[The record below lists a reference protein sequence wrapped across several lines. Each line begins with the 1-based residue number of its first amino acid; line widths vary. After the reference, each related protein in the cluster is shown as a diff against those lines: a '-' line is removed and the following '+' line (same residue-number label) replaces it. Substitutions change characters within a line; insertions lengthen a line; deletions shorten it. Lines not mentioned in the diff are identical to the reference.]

1 MLTETAPRT
10 TRTRTT
16 NVGLEMNYSC
26 ICGRRF
32 ATERGME
39 IHRTKM
45 ECLSMSSQQQRTAIA
60 DKTLENQSQV
70 QNHSA
75 KEIQAET
82 RDDVLRRP
90 SSDKRQKINFPPASS
105 GKQWEYLDSKI
116 VLKIDSLLGKSTLEY
131 KLATFGD
138 IVYQTC
144 LDTFGAKQHQIKCPP
159 QRSRRH
165 LEMDTLRKQKR
176 KLKKQIRAASSEET
190 NGLLVIWRQLKA
202 RHSALSRA
210 QSARKKRSQK
220 RKNQERFI
228 KDPFQRKL
236 WEDEFDR
243 MRQEF
248 FTLKP
253 SEKPAPSQPL
263 TSLNLETGM
272 QSMFETDSD
281 GVQRYRVRFDVSEF
295 QPEEIQV
302 KVQENKLIVNAKH
315 EEKSAQTSVSR
326 EYSRQVDIP
335 STVDQETMQCVLSKD
350 GVLTVEAPVSQPTIT
365 QAEPVFPAT
374 SSPQLKTLDV
384 GTPVKNPIITEAD
397 GSRKLRLQVDI
408 GDFKPEDV
416 VVKTMDRK
424 LIVHAEHEEKTSG
437 RTLHK
442 EFNKEYDLPES
453 VDPATIQAYIAD
465 DRNLTIE
472 APLKP
477 VQRKTYS
484 VTQSQDV
491 RKVTVTKESSVTI
504 RDGQSR
510 PVVTISVHRK

>member
-1 MLTETAPRT
+1 MASPR
-10 TRTRTT
+10 
-16 NVGLEMNYSC
+16 YIS
-26 ICGRRF
+26 
-32 ATERGME
+32 E
-39 IHRTKM
+39 IHVPIKKD
-45 ECLSMSSQQQRTAIA
+45 EMSFQ
-60 DKTLENQSQV
+60 D
-70 QNHSA
+70 
-75 KEIQAET
+75 
-82 RDDVLRRP
+82 
-90 SSDKRQKINFPPASS
+90 RQI
-105 GKQWEYLDSKI
+105 KQWGE
-116 VLKIDSLLGKSTLEY
+116 VE
-131 KLATFGD
+131 
-138 IVYQTC
+138 
-144 LDTFGAKQHQIKCPP
+144 
-159 QRSRRH
+159 
-165 LEMDTLRKQKR
+165 
-176 KLKKQIRAASSEET
+176 
-190 NGLLVIWRQLKA
+190 A
-202 RHSALSRA
+202 RM
-210 QSARKKRSQK
+210 
-220 RKNQERFI
+220 QER
-228 KDPFQRKL
+228 RKL

-253 SEKPAPSQPL
+253 SEKPNQPL
-263 TSLNLETGM
+263 TSLNLDGGLQTM
-272 QSMFETDSD
+272 YETDAD

-335 STVDQETMQCVLSKD
+335 STVDQDRMQCVLSKD
-350 GVLTVEAPVSQPTIT
+350 GVLTVEASISQPP
-365 QAEPVFPAT
+365 ASPDPSFPVR
-374 SSPQLKTLDV
+374 SSPQMKSLDL

-408 GDFKPEDV
+408 GEFRPEDV

-453 VDPATIQAYIAD
+453 VDPATIQAYISD

-491 RKVTVTKESSVTI
+491 RKVTVSKDSSVTI

-510 PVVTISVHRK
+510 PVVTISVHRQ

>member
-1 MLTETAPRT
+1 MASPR
-10 TRTRTT
+10 
-16 NVGLEMNYSC
+16 YIS
-26 ICGRRF
+26 
-32 ATERGME
+32 E
-39 IHRTKM
+39 IHVPIKQD
-45 ECLSMSSQQQRTAIA
+45 EMSFQ
-60 DKTLENQSQV
+60 D
-70 QNHSA
+70 
-75 KEIQAET
+75 
-82 RDDVLRRP
+82 
-90 SSDKRQKINFPPASS
+90 RQI
-105 GKQWEYLDSKI
+105 KQWGQVE
-116 VLKIDSLLGKSTLEY
+116 
-131 KLATFGD
+131 
-138 IVYQTC
+138 
-144 LDTFGAKQHQIKCPP
+144 
-159 QRSRRH
+159 
-165 LEMDTLRKQKR
+165 
-176 KLKKQIRAASSEET
+176 
-190 NGLLVIWRQLKA
+190 A
-202 RHSALSRA
+202 RM
-210 QSARKKRSQK
+210 
-220 RKNQERFI
+220 QER
-228 KDPFQRKL
+228 RKL

-253 SEKPAPSQPL
+253 SEKPSQPL
-263 TSLNLETGM
+263 TSLNLDTGM
-272 QSMFETDSD
+272 HSMVETDSD

-302 KVQENKLIVNAKH
+302 KVQENKLLVNAKH

-335 STVDQETMQCVLSKD
+335 SNVDQDRMQCVLSKD
-350 GVLTVEAPVSQPTIT
+350 GVLTVEASMLQPQISPDTAFPVK
-365 QAEPVFPAT
+365 
-374 SSPQLKTLDV
+374 SSPQMKSLDL
-384 GTPVKNPIITEAD
+384 GTPVKNPIVTEAD

-408 GDFKPEDV
+408 GEFRPEDV

-491 RKVTVTKESSVTI
+491 RKVTVSKDSSVTI
-504 RDGQSR
+504 RDGHSR
-510 PVVTISVHRK
+510 PVVTISVHRQ